1 MAQVALTE
9 NAEDDRG
16 DHSEAQHQRSRY
28 PDCRSVHDPGSDLKL
43 GKIADETVANPL
55 GACAGWAM
63 ATILVAF
70 AFLAAIGRLDLVP
83 DLVRTIGNVVGV
95 S

>member
-1 MAQVALTE
+1 VDNFENEVGNARPGIDIPGPFFIPRLRVAL
-9 NAEDDRG
+9 
-16 DHSEAQHQRSRY
+16 
-28 PDCRSVHDPGSDLKL
+28 K
-43 GKIADETVANPL
+43 KIADETVANPL
-55 GACAGWAM
+55 GACAGCAM

-83 DLVRTIGNVVGV
+83 DLVRTIGNVVGI

>member
-1 MAQVALTE
+1 MDNFENEVGRARPGIDITGPYFIPRLRVA
-9 NAEDDRG
+9 
-16 DHSEAQHQRSRY
+16 
-28 PDCRSVHDPGSDLKL
+28 L

>member
-1 MAQVALTE
+1 VDNFENEVSRARPGIDIPGPFFMPKLRVA
-9 NAEDDRG
+9 
-16 DHSEAQHQRSRY
+16 
-28 PDCRSVHDPGSDLKL
+28 L
-43 GKIADETVANPL
+43 GKIAYETATNPL

-63 ATILVAF
+63 ATILVVF